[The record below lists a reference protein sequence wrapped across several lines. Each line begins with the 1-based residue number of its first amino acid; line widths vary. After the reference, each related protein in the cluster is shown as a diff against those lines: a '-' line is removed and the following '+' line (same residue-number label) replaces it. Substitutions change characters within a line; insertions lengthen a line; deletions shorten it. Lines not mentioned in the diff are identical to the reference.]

1 MNQASATYPGVL
13 LLIFLALA
21 LLPAVA
27 ADPAVVDGGGGI
39 KLATWD
45 FSTPGDYNATRV
57 AFVPGNA
64 TLALTPRWTNDTS
77 DAEFLASEDSATNVS
92 VNSGLRLVN
101 QARSLIQDGAFN
113 QTAGP
118 WTYVNGSTRQVV
130 SARDPGGS
138 ARLWHLTPTIQF
150 DSMDNVFGTHPWT
163 AVSSGKSSSTL
174 SQSTFVRK
182 EGTGSLRDD
191 VTIGQQ
197 GGANWVGAIRDDPGT
212 WNWSAYDRLG
222 VWINVNASGLAAS
235 ILLTNLGG
243 QNWISWIPQS
253 LSPGW
258 RRYIFDTSPS
268 FGTNNQ
274 IDQVMVGFLGNLG
287 KYTTYVDDLVLF
299 NYTAFDE
306 TARVTQTFMK
316 PDPTNGSPGT
326 LSLQFDV
333 SATPSVNVVSYL
345 KVNVGGLAW
354 SESPVVAGA
363 RTLSFDASADPAL
376 QGTGSFNLTFSL
388 ELIRIGTQEAS
399 MSAWID
405 NVTLIA
411 REYHGGSF
419 TGIPIDAGSTALW
432 RAADVQSTS
441 NPPATSVAAETRTG
455 NSSSPGDSSWT
466 PWQTLTGS
474 QVASPPNRFLQ
485 WRLSL
490 TTDGASTPTV
500 TRLSVRAETYA
511 LAGVLRTAPFLPGEP
526 LLAWVSFHVT
536 DARPLGTSILYEVS
550 VDGGATWAQ
559 AADGQDLSGLT
570 ASPVVLRATMS
581 TGNTSV
587 SPTITSL
594 TLGYRPSAWS
604 AFLSPWTALLALG
617 LAVAGYVGWKRFP
630 WRSSPDD
637 LFLIGLDGRLLL
649 HTTARPTGEMD
660 DDILAGMLTA
670 ITMFVRDAFKEEHE
684 ELKRFEFGNR
694 NVAVERGQHVYLAA
708 IYPGQLPVDAT
719 RSMNDFIADLGERY
733 GEMLAYWYYVDDLPG
748 LREMMTQFAGRGRYR
763 RWDWRRPWR
772 MPRHRT
778 DLRSWGGF
786 PDNSVAEPTARPGG
800 EGERAEAPL
809 VSIKHP

>member
-1 MNQASATYPGVL
+1 MNQASATYPAML
-13 LLIFLALA
+13 LLILLALA

-45 FSTPGDYNATRV
+45 FSTPGDYNATGV
-57 AFVPGNA
+57 AFAPGTA

-113 QTAGP
+113 QTVGP
-118 WTYVNGSTRQVV
+118 WTYANGSTGQVV

-138 ARLWHLTPTIQF
+138 ARLWHLTPRVQF
-150 DSMDNVFGTHPWT
+150 DSMDSVFGTHPWT
-163 AVSSGKSSSTL
+163 AVSNGKSSSAL

-191 VTIGQQ
+191 ITIGQQ
-197 GGANWVGAIRDDPGT
+197 GGGNWVGAIRDDP
-212 WNWSAYDRLG
+212 
-222 VWINVNASGLAAS
+222 
-235 ILLTNLGG
+235 
-243 QNWISWIPQS
+243 
-253 LSPGW
+253 
-258 RRYIFDTSPS
+258 
-268 FGTNNQ
+268 
-274 IDQVMVGFLGNLG
+274 
-287 KYTTYVDDLVLF
+287 
-299 NYTAFDE
+299 
-306 TARVTQTFMK
+306 ARVAQTFMK

-345 KVNVGGLAW
+345 KVNLGGFTW
-354 SESPVVAGA
+354 SESPVAAGA

-411 REYHGGSF
+411 REYHDGSF
-419 TGIPIDAGSTALW
+419 TRIPIDAGSTALW

-466 PWQTLTGS
+466 PWQTLAGS
-474 QVASPPNRFLQ
+474 QIASPPNRFLQ

-500 TRLSVRAETYA
+500 TRFSLRAETYA
-511 LAGVLRTAPFLPGEP
+511 LAGILPPAPFLPREP
-526 LLAWVSFHVT
+526 LTPWVSFSVK

-550 VDGGATWAQ
+550 VDGGATWTQ
-559 AADGQDLSGLT
+559 AADGQDLS
-570 ASPVVLRATMS
+570 
-581 TGNTSV
+581 
-587 SPTITSL
+587 
-594 TLGYRPSAWS
+594 W
-604 AFLSPWTALLALG
+604 
-617 LAVAGYVGWKRFP
+617 
-630 WRSSPDD
+630 
-637 LFLIGLDGRLLL
+637 
-649 HTTARPTGEMD
+649 
-660 DDILAGMLTA
+660 
-670 ITMFVRDAFKEEHE
+670 
-684 ELKRFEFGNR
+684 
-694 NVAVERGQHVYLAA
+694 
-708 IYPGQLPVDAT
+708 
-719 RSMNDFIADLGERY
+719 
-733 GEMLAYWYYVDDLPG
+733 
-748 LREMMTQFAGRGRYR
+748 
-763 RWDWRRPWR
+763 
-772 MPRHRT
+772 
-778 DLRSWGGF
+778 
-786 PDNSVAEPTARPGG
+786 
-800 EGERAEAPL
+800 
-809 VSIKHP
+809 

>member
-1 MNQASATYPGVL
+1 MNQASATYPAVL
-13 LLIFLALA
+13 LLILLALA

-45 FSTPGDYNATRV
+45 FSTPGDYNATGV
-57 AFVPGNA
+57 AFAPGNA

-113 QTAGP
+113 QTVGP
-118 WTYVNGSTRQVV
+118 WTYANGSTGQVV

-138 ARLWHLTPTIQF
+138 ARLWHLTPRVQF
-150 DSMDNVFGTHPWT
+150 DSMDSVFGTHPWT
-163 AVSSGKSSSTL
+163 AVSNGKSSSAL

-191 VTIGQQ
+191 ITIGQQ
-197 GGANWVGAIRDDPGT
+197 GGGNWVGAIRDDPGT
-212 WNWSAYDRLG
+212 WNWSAYNRLG
-222 VWINVNASGLAAS
+222 VWVNVNASGLAAS

-243 QNWISWIPQS
+243 QNWVSWIPQS

-258 RRYIFDTSPS
+258 RRYIFDISPS

-287 KYTTYVDDLVLF
+287 KYTAHVDDMVLF

-345 KVNVGGLAW
+345 KVNLGGFTW
-354 SESPVVAGA
+354 SESPVAAGA

-405 NVTLIA
+405 NVMLMA
-411 REYHGGSF
+411 REYHDGSF

-466 PWQTLTGS
+466 PWQTLAGS
-474 QVASPPNRFLQ
+474 QIASPPNRFLQ

-500 TRLSVRAETYA
+500 TRFSVRAETYA
-511 LAGVLRTAPFLPGEP
+511 LAGILRTAPFLPGEP
-526 LLAWVSFHVT
+526 LTAWVSFSVK

-550 VDGGATWAQ
+550 VDGGATWTQ

-570 ASPVVLRATMS
+570 ASPIVIRATMS

-587 SPTITSL
+587 SPTIASL

-637 LFLIGLDGRLLL
+637 LFLIGLDGRLLM
-649 HTTARPTGEMD
+649 HTTARPAGEMD

-708 IYPGQLPVDAT
+708 IYPGGLPIDAS
-719 RSMNDFIADLGERY
+719 RSLNDFIADLGERY

-763 RWDWRRPWR
+763 RRDWRRPWR
-772 MPRHRT
+772 MPHRRT
-778 DLRSWGGF
+778 DLRSWGGI
-786 PDNSVAEPTARPGG
+786 PDNPAAEQPAGSGG

>member
-1 MNQASATYPGVL
+1 MRQRAAPAPPETPLQTLRGR
-13 LLIFLALA
+13 APP
-21 LLPAVA
+21 PAVA

-45 FSTPGDYNATRV
+45 FSTPGDYNATGV
-57 AFVPGNA
+57 AFAPGTA

-113 QTAGP
+113 QTVGP
-118 WTYVNGSTRQVV
+118 WTYANGSTGQVV

-138 ARLWHLTPTIQF
+138 ARLWHLTPRVQF
-150 DSMDNVFGTHPWT
+150 DSMDSVFGTHPWT
-163 AVSSGKSSSTL
+163 AVSNGKSSSAL

-182 EGTGSLRDD
+182 EGTGALRDD
-191 VTIGQQ
+191 ITISQHGS
-197 GGANWVGAIRDDPGT
+197 ANWGGAIRDDPVT
-212 WNWSAYDRLG
+212 WNWSAYNRLG
-222 VWINVNASGLAAS
+222 VWVNVNASGLAAS

-243 QNWISWIPQS
+243 QNSVSWIPQS

-258 RRYIFDTSPS
+258 RRYIFDISPS

-287 KYTTYVDDLVLF
+287 KYTAHVDDMVLF

-345 KVNVGGLAW
+345 KVNLGGFTW
-354 SESPVVAGA
+354 SESPVAAGA

-411 REYHGGSF
+411 REYHDGSF
-419 TGIPIDAGSTALW
+419 TRIPIDAGSTALW
-432 RAADVQSTS
+432 RAADVQTTS
-441 NPPATSVAAETRTG
+441 NPPPPPRAAETRTG
-455 NSSSPGDSSWT
+455 DSSPARESAWT
-466 PWQTLTGS
+466 PWQTLAGS
-474 QVASPPNRFLQ
+474 QIASPPNRFLQ

-500 TRLSVRAETYA
+500 TRLSLRPGAYA
-511 LAGVLRTAPFLPGEP
+511 PPRVLPTPP
-526 LLAWVSFHVT
+526 LL
-536 DARPLGTSILYEVS
+536 P
-550 VDGGATWAQ
+550 
-559 AADGQDLSGLT
+559 
-570 ASPVVLRATMS
+570 
-581 TGNTSV
+581 
-587 SPTITSL
+587 
-594 TLGYRPSAWS
+594 
-604 AFLSPWTALLALG
+604 
-617 LAVAGYVGWKRFP
+617 
-630 WRSSPDD
+630 PD
-637 LFLIGLDGRLLL
+637 
-649 HTTARPTGEMD
+649 
-660 DDILAGMLTA
+660 
-670 ITMFVRDAFKEEHE
+670 
-684 ELKRFEFGNR
+684 
-694 NVAVERGQHVYLAA
+694 
-708 IYPGQLPVDAT
+708 
-719 RSMNDFIADLGERY
+719 
-733 GEMLAYWYYVDDLPG
+733 
-748 LREMMTQFAGRGRYR
+748 
-763 RWDWRRPWR
+763 
-772 MPRHRT
+772 
-778 DLRSWGGF
+778 
-786 PDNSVAEPTARPGG
+786 
-800 EGERAEAPL
+800 
-809 VSIKHP
+809 